1 MNVMKRKEINVE
13 NAGTEPADE
22 SDAQPLMRAVV
33 AEAQRRGDSLAQL
46 AKQLGVTYQRL
57 TQWRRYEGS
66 IGNAHHSVL
75 EKAAQ
80 YLGVPTVLVLVL
92 ANKIGLKQFVWPARA
107 PLKDRVGQE
116 LARLRQDPFLGAFV
130 PPGLS
135 TASAEIQL
143 FVAFLYH
150 EVGGQGAQGEN
161 AYQWLRALHHA
172 AVGDVQA
179 QLELKSLRKHEAVR
193 KGIF

>member
-1 MNVMKRKEINVE
+1 MTLKRKEINLE
-13 NAGTEPADE
+13 NAGTEPASE
-22 SDAQPLMRAVV
+22 SDAQPLLRAVV

-57 TQWRRYEGS
+57 TQWRRQDGS
-66 IGNAHHSVL
+66 IGNAQHSVL

-92 ANKIGLKQFVWPARA
+92 ANKIGLKHFVWPARA
-107 PLKDRVGQE
+107 SLKDRVGQE
-116 LARLRQDPFLGAFV
+116 LARLRQDPFLGGFV

-150 EVGGQGAQGEN
+150 EVGVQGAQGEH
-161 AYQWLRALHHA
+161 AYQWLRALHQA